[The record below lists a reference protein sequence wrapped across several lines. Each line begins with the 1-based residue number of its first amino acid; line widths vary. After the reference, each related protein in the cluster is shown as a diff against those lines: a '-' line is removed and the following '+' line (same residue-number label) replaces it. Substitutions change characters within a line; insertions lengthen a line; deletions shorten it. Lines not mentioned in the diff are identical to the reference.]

1 MNRTNEQMQLC
12 VDINYQDYSKRA
24 AVKDVA
30 ILLVRLR
37 GERRAT
43 RLLFALLFATGV
55 TFLAFVLGDLP

>member
-12 VDINYQDYSKRA
+12 VDINYQDYSKHA

-37 GERRAT
+37 GEKRAT
-43 RLLFALLFATGV
+43 TLLFSLLFATGV
-55 TFLAFVLGDLP
+55 TFLAFVLGDIP